1 MSLKIYNF
9 FKIKADMGK
18 IIGIDLGST
27 LSEVAVMEGN
37 QPTIIVNDEGH
48 RTTPSVISFSE
59 NGERKVGD
67 AAKRQAVTNPKGTVV
82 LIKRFMGGTYDEIKD
97 NIKHVQ
103 YDVVNSN
110 GHPRVKINGR
120 EYTPEEL
127 SAMILSKMKATAEN
141 YLGETVTDA
150 VITVPAYFN
159 DAQREATKKA
169 GEIAGLN
176 VRRIVAEP
184 TAAILASNIDMEKG
198 GLYMVVD
205 YGGSTLDFSIADISD
220 NVVEIKASNGDVYC
234 GGSDLDK
241 IVTDYVVAEF
251 LKSEGIDLSKD
262 AMAMQRIIEA
272 VEKAK
277 IELSTSTSTEI
288 NLPYITA
295 NENKEPKHLVVNLTK
310 AKFEQLIDKEIE
322 KVINLGREAI
332 VKAGI
337 TSDDLTGILLVGGS
351 TRIPKV
357 QEELK
362 KAFNKPLIKNVN
374 VDEVV
379 ALGAAVQG
387 SILNGEKKDIL
398 LLDVTPLT
406 LGIDTLGGVMV
417 PIIEANTT
425 IPCKRSKVFTTA
437 EDNQPAVTIKVGQGN
452 RPMTDD
458 NKIIGMFTLDGI
470 MPAQRNVPQ
479 IEVTFDIDTNGIM
492 SVSAIDKATGKEQ
505 SIKIESASSLSDEDI
520 ERMKKEA
527 EEHADEDK
535 KLKERADKLNNAET
549 FAFLMEKSLEEVPS
563 DKITEEQKEEIKKA
577 IESLREEIK
586 NGDLDKIEERQKE
599 VEKLWN
605 PIAEEMYKSSQT
617 DGANAQ
623 QGSNP
628 FSGFTDAFTNNPF
641 AK

>member
-1 MSLKIYNF
+1 MS
-9 FKIKADMGK
+9 K
-18 IIGIDLGST
+18 IIGIDLGSC
-27 LSEVAVMEGN
+27 LSEVAVIEGN
-37 QPTIIVNDEGH
+37 KPTIIVNDEGH

-67 AAKRQAVTNPKGTVV
+67 AAKRQAVTNPKGTVI
-82 LIKRFMGGTYDEIKD
+82 LIKRFMGCTYDEVKD
-97 NIKHVQ
+97 SIKHVQ
-103 YDVVNSN
+103 YDVLNSN
-110 GHPRVKINGR
+110 GHPRIKINNK

-127 SAMILSKMKATAEN
+127 SAMILSKMKSTAEN
-141 YLGETVTDA
+141 YLGEEVTDA

-184 TAAILASNIDMEKG
+184 TAAILASNINMEKG
-198 GLYMVVD
+198 GKYMVVD
-205 YGGSTLDFSIADISD
+205 YGGATLDFSIADISD
-220 NVVEIKASNGDVYC
+220 GVVEIKASNGDVYC
-234 GGSDLDK
+234 GGSDIDK
-241 IVTDYVVAEF
+241 IVSDYVVDEF

-295 NENKEPKHLVVNLTK
+295 NENKEPKHLVINLTK

-387 SILNGEKKDIL
+387 SILSGDKKDIL

-406 LGIDTLGGVMV
+406 LGIDTLGGVMA

-437 EDNQPAVTIKVGQGN
+437 EDNQPAVTIVVGQGN
-452 RPMTDD
+452 RPMTKD

-470 MPAQRNVPQ
+470 IPAQRGIPQ

-505 SIKIESASSLSDEDI
+505 SIKIESSSSLSDEDI

-527 EEHADEDK
+527 EEHAEEDK
-535 KLKERADKLNNAET
+535 KAIEKANKINSAEA
-549 FAFLMEKSLEEVPS
+549 FAFMAEKSLDDVPS
-563 DKITEEQKEEIKKA
+563 DKATDEQKEEIKKA

-605 PIAEEMYKSSQT
+605 PIAEEMYKSSPT
-617 DGANAQ
+617 DGANTQ

>member
-1 MSLKIYNF
+1 
-9 FKIKADMGK
+9 MGK

-37 QPTIIVNDEGH
+37 QPTIIVNNEGH
-48 RTTPSVISFSE
+48 RTTPSVISFAE

-103 YDVVNSN
+103 YDVINKN
-110 GHPRVKINGR
+110 GQPRISINNK

-127 SAMILSKMKATAEN
+127 SAMILSKMKATAEE

-241 IVTDYVVAEF
+241 IVSDYVVAEF
-251 LKSEGIDLSKD
+251 KSQEGIDLSKD
-262 AMAMQRIIEA
+262 PMAMQRIIES

-288 NLPYITA
+288 NLPYITV
-295 NENKEPKHLVVNLTK
+295 NENKEPKHLVITLTK

-322 KVINLGREAI
+322 KVINLGKEAI

-337 TSDDLTGILLVGGS
+337 KAEDLTGILLVGGS

-357 QEELK
+357 QDELK
-362 KAFNKPLIKNVN
+362 KAFNRPLIKNVN

-387 SILNGEKKDIL
+387 SILNGDKTDVL

-406 LGIDTLGGVMV
+406 LGIDTMGGVMA

-425 IPCKRSKVFTTA
+425 IPCKRSNVFTTA
-437 EDNQPAVTIKVGQGN
+437 EDNQPGVTIVVGQGN
-452 RPMTDD
+452 RPMTRD

-470 MPAQRNVPQ
+470 TPAPRGVPQ

-505 SIKIESASSLSDEDI
+505 HIKIESSSSLSDEDI

-527 EEHADEDK
+527 EEHAEEDK
-535 KLKERADKLNNAET
+535 KTMEKANKINSEET
-549 FAFLMEKSLEEVPS
+549 FAFMIEKALDEVPS

-577 IESLREEIK
+577 IESLRDEIK
-586 NGDLDKIEERQKE
+586 NGDLDKIDEKHKE

-605 PIAEEMYKSSQT
+605 PIAEEMYKSAQT
-617 DGANAQ
+617 DGSGTQ
-623 QGSNP
+623 QGGNP
-628 FSGFTDAFTNNPF
+628 FSGFTDTFVNNPF

>member
-1 MSLKIYNF
+1 
-9 FKIKADMGK
+9 MGK

-48 RTTPSVISFSE
+48 RTTPSVISFSKD
-59 NGERKVGD
+59 GERKVGD
-67 AAKRQAVTNPKGTVV
+67 AAKRQAVTNPKGTVI

-110 GHPRVKINGR
+110 GQPRVKINDK

-198 GLYMVVD
+198 GKYMVVD

-220 NVVEIKASNGDVYC
+220 GVVEIKASNGDVYC

-241 IVTDYVVAEF
+241 LVSDYVVSEF
-251 LKSEGIDLSKD
+251 KKQEGVDLSKD
-262 AMAMQRIIEA
+262 SMAMQRILEA

-277 IELSTSTSTEI
+277 IELSNSTSTEI

-295 NENKEPKHLVVNLTK
+295 VDNNPKHLIITITK
-310 AKFEQLIDKEIE
+310 AKFESLIDKEIQ
-322 KVINLGREAI
+322 KVINLGKDAL
-332 VKAGI
+332 VKANMQA
-337 TSDDLTGILLVGGS
+337 SELEGILLVGGS

-357 QEELK
+357 QEELT
-362 KAFNKPLIKNVN
+362 KAFNRPLIKNVN

-387 SILNGEKKDIL
+387 SIISGDKTDVL
-398 LLDVTPLT
+398 LLDVTPLS
-406 LGIDTLGGVMV
+406 LGIDTMGGVMAK
-417 PIIEANTT
+417 IIEANTT
-425 IPCKRSKVFTTA
+425 IPCKRSQIFTTA
-437 EDNQPAVTIKVGQGN
+437 ENNQPAVTIVVAQGN
-452 RPMTDD
+452 RPMTKD
-458 NKIIGMFTLDGI
+458 NKMIGMFTLDGI
-470 MPAQRNVPQ
+470 TPAPRGVPQ
-479 IEVTFDIDTNGIM
+479 IEVTFDIDTNGIL
-492 SVSAIDKATGKEQ
+492 SVSAVDKATNKEQ
-505 SIKIESASSLSDEDI
+505 HITIENSSSLSDEDI

-527 EEHADEDK
+527 EEHAEEDK
-535 KLKERADKLNNAET
+535 KEMEKANKINASET
-549 FAFLMEKSLEEVPS
+549 FAFMIEKSMEELPE
-563 DKITEEQKEEIKKA
+563 DKITSEQKEELQKSIDELKEAVNEK
-577 IESLREEIK
+577 
-586 NGDLDKIEERQKE
+586 DLDKIEEKQKA

-605 PIAEEMYKSSQT
+605 PIAEDLYKSE
-617 DGANAQ
+617 Q
-623 QGSNP
+623 QNGQSENNPFAGSNP
-628 FSGFTDAFTNNPF
+628 FSGFTGNNNPF
-641 AK
+641 AQ